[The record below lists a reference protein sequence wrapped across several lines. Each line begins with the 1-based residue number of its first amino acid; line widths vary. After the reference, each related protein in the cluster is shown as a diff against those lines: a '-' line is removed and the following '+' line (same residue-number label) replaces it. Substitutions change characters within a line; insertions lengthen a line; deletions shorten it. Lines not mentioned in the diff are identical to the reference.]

1 MPPGFI
7 LVGAGV
13 GPMFVA
19 IPVSA
24 MNDVPPAGSGVASG
38 IMTTGHELGAAVGVA
53 VLTTVAGDPTTRARL
68 VSGYGSAFFAVA
80 VHLGAL
86 LVPIQQHRPHRS
98 LRTKDA
104 AASPQTIATQAAAHA
119 R

>member
-1 MPPGFI
+1 
-7 LVGAGV
+7 
-13 GPMFVA
+13 MFVA

-86 LVPIQQHRPHRS
+86 LVVMLFAVLNR
-98 LRTKDA
+98 LA
-104 AASPQTIATQAAAHA
+104 QAGAGGHG
-119 R
+119 RGH